1 MPVALE
7 QRVYTCLQRIQ
18 VGVIIQLIDRHQLG
32 RIGFEP
38 ELAALIT
45 AQFGRRRVVILQQ
58 RLHGR
63 LAQHTAA
70 FGTGGLEAVERLLH
84 VQVLV
89 PRVKVIHFGEPLHA
103 CAVRVYA
110 LDHGGATVLLLD
122 FVGASADL
130 HRGGETFQIPFPR
143 ADSGFVE
150 IIDIEHQTGGRGAE
164 NAEIAD
170 MRVAHALHRNASDWR
185 GSQVIGHDE
194 HGAPVEGERAGAH
207 ALVTQRNQIRYANRG
222 LLLQKADRLTPALL
236 DLPDGMC
243 VQRRLGTSGDAGA
256 RTVARVGGLRPAG
269 HVDGRIGGWG
279 EMIFAHSHYHSAVPA
294 WARTMP
300 DMRTG
305 AC

>member
-84 VQVLV
+84 VQVLI

-185 GSQVIGHDE
+185 GS
-194 HGAPVEGERAGAH
+194 
-207 ALVTQRNQIRYANRG
+207 
-222 LLLQKADRLTPALL
+222 
-236 DLPDGMC
+236 
-243 VQRRLGTSGDAGA
+243 
-256 RTVARVGGLRPAG
+256 
-269 HVDGRIGGWG
+269 
-279 EMIFAHSHYHSAVPA
+279 
-294 WARTMP
+294 
-300 DMRTG
+300 
-305 AC
+305 